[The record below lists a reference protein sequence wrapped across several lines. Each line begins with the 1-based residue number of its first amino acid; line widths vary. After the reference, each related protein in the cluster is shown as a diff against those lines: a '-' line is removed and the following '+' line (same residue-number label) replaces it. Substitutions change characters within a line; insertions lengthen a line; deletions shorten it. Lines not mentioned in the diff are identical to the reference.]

1 MLLRSHAG
9 RGVLWSH
16 FPGEG
21 TEAPRA
27 EPAAGASVG
36 RGWQEQVT
44 CDRVFGAFCEPMPG
58 TEGPREKGT
67 VRRRG

>member
-9 RGVLWSH
+9 RWVLWSH

-21 TEAPRA
+21 TEAPRV

-36 RGWQEQVT
+36 RMWQKQDT
-44 CDRVFGAFCEPMPG
+44 GDRVFGAFYEQMPG
-58 TEGPREKGT
+58 TEGPRQKGT